1 MDELRVEIALDI
13 IQRKIVHLLEN
24 NKGKD
29 ISLVKEELKTLVEER
44 EKIYELDK
52 TTINKEYD
60 VYLEEI
66 KKCENNIASYIM
78 SKSLKN
84 MDVSNESIRYSDL
97 MEFLIKNEN

>member
-1 MDELRVEIALDI
+1 MVNNSLIITNVYDIFYTYELFRRNKMNLKLDLSKSN
-13 IQRKIVHLLEN
+13 QELLEQAGIEIS
-24 NKGKD
+24 NKNY
-29 ISLVKEELKTLVEER
+29 SP
-44 EKIYELDK
+44 
-52 TTINKEYD
+52 
-60 VYLEEI
+60 EEI

>member
-1 MDELRVEIALDI
+1 MDELRVEIALEI

-29 ISLVKEELKTLVEER
+29 ISFVKEELKTLVEER

-52 TTINKEYD
+52 STINKVYD

-66 KKCENNIASYIM
+66 KKGE
-78 SKSLKN
+78 
-84 MDVSNESIRYSDL
+84 
-97 MEFLIKNEN
+97 

>member
-1 MDELRVEIALDI
+1 MNLKLDLSKSN
-13 IQRKIVHLLEN
+13 QELLEQAGIEIS
-24 NKGKD
+24 NKNY
-29 ISLVKEELKTLVEER
+29 SS
-44 EKIYELDK
+44 
-52 TTINKEYD
+52 
-60 VYLEEI
+60 EEI

>member
-1 MDELRVEIALDI
+1 MDELRVKIALDI

-52 TTINKEYD
+52 TTINKVYD

-66 KKCENNIASYIM
+66 KKGE
-78 SKSLKN
+78 
-84 MDVSNESIRYSDL
+84 
-97 MEFLIKNEN
+97 

>member
-1 MDELRVEIALDI
+1 MDELRVEIALEI

-52 TTINKEYD
+52 STINKVYD

-66 KKCENNIASYIM
+66 KKGE
-78 SKSLKN
+78 
-84 MDVSNESIRYSDL
+84 
-97 MEFLIKNEN
+97 